1 MKSKSRRRDDSNF
14 IILQSYCAFFFHFS
28 PSFCWVFLAY
38 SDLHCHQDFK
48 IKLPKLQQKKKPFR
62 VSARYPFIG
71 RNNQISPVWPIRPI
85 FFSVRN
91 RGCTCIGALADTVY
105 TGRTSRY
112 STKLTSLLFNF
123 YLTIPCIARV
133 SNQLYIL

>member
-14 IILQSYCAFFFHFS
+14 ILQSYCAFFFHFS
-28 PSFCWVFLAY
+28 PSFYWVFLAY
-38 SDLHCHQDFK
+38 LDLHCYQDFK
-48 IKLPKLQQKKKPFR
+48 IKLPKLQQKKKSFR

-71 RNNQISPVWPIRPI
+71 QNNQISPVWPIRPI
-85 FFSVRN
+85 FFLVRN
-91 RGCTCIGALADTVY
+91 RGCTCTVALASTVY
-105 TGRTSRY
+105 IDRTSRY

-123 YLTIPCIARV
+123 YLTIPCIAWV